1 MWNNV
6 DILLTSN
13 PTLFLEKPKDKIVV
27 KFNTTYNKQI
37 ESDYEINSLSEFKN
51 TLEKI
56 ENENLLVELNIFH
69 FSNGLK

>member
-1 MWNNV
+1 METTKNEMWDSV

-13 PTLFLEKPKDKIVV
+13 PTLLLEKPKDKIVV

-37 ESDYEINSLSEFKN
+37 ESDYEINSISEFKN

-56 ENENLLVELNIFH
+56 LNH
-69 FSNGLK
+69 VSSL

>member
-1 MWNNV
+1 MWDSV

-13 PTLFLEKPKDKIVV
+13 PTLLLEKPKDKIVV

-37 ESDYEINSLSEFKN
+37 ESDYEINSISEFKN

-56 ENENLLVELNIFH
+56 LNH
-69 FSNGLK
+69 VSSL